1 MTSNVGGIDRV
12 LRIAVGV
19 ALVLFAL
26 LGPADLTWKWV
37 GYIGIV
43 PILTGL
49 IGRCPAYRLFGLT
62 TCPVRGR

>member
-1 MTSNVGGIDRV
+1 MTSNVGGIDPV

-37 GYIGIV
+37 AYIGIV

>member
-1 MTSNVGGIDRV
+1 MTANVGGIDRV

-49 IGRCPAYRLFGLT
+49 IGWCPAYRLFGLT
-62 TCPVRGR
+62 TCPIRGR

>member
-1 MTSNVGGIDRV
+1 MTANVGGIDRV

-26 LGPADLTWKWV
+26 LGPADLSWKWV

>member
-26 LGPADLTWKWV
+26 LGPADLSWKWV

>member
-1 MTSNVGGIDRV
+1 M
-12 LRIAVGV
+12 GV